1 MKLNFTFKPMYYF
14 LLLVWPFWR
23 ICHFS
28 HSKIASNYVTDIS
41 DRCKWYANYKLKLP
55 VSVVYSKEVTFWQT
69 DRHGKL
75 RLPVPAVYS
84 KVVMF
89 WQTDR
94 QTWQTETSCFSGLF
108 KRTDRQT
115 WQIKTSCFSSLF
127 KKSLCSDRQTDRQT
141 WQSETSCFSGLFIK
155 DYDLTEMTQWIKKKW
170 MQNLPEFLLIIVLF
184 SVFSLLDFNLLAM
197 EAHAMK
203 RWNIIEKR

>member
-14 LLLVWPFWR
+14 LLLVWPFRR

-94 QTWQTETSCFSGLF
+94 HGKLRLPVSAVYSKGQ
-108 KRTDRQT
+108 TDRHGKLRLPVSAVYSKRGYVQT
-115 WQIKTSCFSSLF
+115 
-127 KKSLCSDRQTDRQT
+127 DRLTDIHGNLKLPVSAVYSKAVTFWQTDRQT
-141 WQSETSCFSGLFIK
+141 
-155 DYDLTEMTQWIKKKW
+155 
-170 MQNLPEFLLIIVLF
+170 
-184 SVFSLLDFNLLAM
+184 
-197 EAHAMK
+197 
-203 RWNIIEKR
+203 

>member
-75 RLPVPAVYS
+75 RLPVSAVYS
-84 KVVMF
+84 KRV
-89 WQTDR
+89 
-94 QTWQTETSCFSGLF
+94 
-108 KRTDRQT
+108 
-115 WQIKTSCFSSLF
+115 
-127 KKSLCSDRQTDRQT
+127 CSFRQTDRQT
-141 WQSETSCFSGLFIK
+141 WQSETSYFSGLFIK

>member
-75 RLPVPAVYS
+75 RLPVSAVYS
-84 KVVMF
+84 KG
-89 WQTDR
+89 QTDR
-94 QTWQTETSCFSGLF
+94 HGKLRLPVSAVYS
-108 KRTDRQT
+108 KRVYV
-115 WQIKTSCFSSLF
+115 
-127 KKSLCSDRQTDRQT
+127 QTDR
-141 WQSETSCFSGLFIK
+141 
-155 DYDLTEMTQWIKKKW
+155 LTDRHG
-170 MQNLPEFLLIIVLF
+170 NLKLPV
-184 SVFSLLDFNLLAM
+184 SAVYS
-197 EAHAMK
+197 
-203 RWNIIEKR
+203 

>member
-75 RLPVPAVYS
+75 RLPVPLFKSGHCLTDRHGKLRLPVSAVYS
-84 KVVMF
+84 IG
-89 WQTDR
+89 QTDR
-94 QTWQTETSCFSGLF
+94 HGKHIQKEVMFRQTDWQTYMAIWNFLFQSCFSGLF
-108 KRTDRQT
+108 KSSHVLTDRHS
-115 WQIKTSCFSSLF
+115 KLRLPVSAVYS
-127 KKSLCSDRQTDRQT
+127 KRVYVQTDR
-141 WQSETSCFSGLFIK
+141 
-155 DYDLTEMTQWIKKKW
+155 LTDRHG
-170 MQNLPEFLLIIVLF
+170 NLKLPV
-184 SVFSLLDFNLLAM
+184 SAVYS
-197 EAHAMK
+197 
-203 RWNIIEKR
+203 